1 MNGLFSSLLSL
12 ISGGSAQVQQLNA
25 IQIQTAVG
33 DLAAAVAAPHNHIR
47 MYVDSGGGKGQQM
60 AAVRL
65 LDRLLAPVNPPV
77 NPGVPGLGFAGAVDM
92 VYADGAEST
101 LTNLVELLGWQAGT
115 TRGQYGNATLTLIPF
130 SQRGKLGPAVTYGF
144 SGASDPNTITAADL
158 KVTYY
163 LRLQPFQYSHRDE
176 LVFSDGTASLDLAT
190 VAQLGGASF
199 HQRGVYIAPPALPF
213 NWGPYLNDP
222 DHNKARRVGVLQWLI
237 ANMGGAVNPFRL
249 LVVYG
254 VTNVAENALGSDANS
269 QVAEIVLGVMAS
281 QRTLAGA
288 ARPGALP
295 AVIVNLSRFE
305 ALGGAAANM
314 TFGGVTSLLAKGV
327 TPLEMVILRNPDNPQ
342 LGAVQA
348 TIKARDSYLDRA
360 QASHRTSFLVEP
372 TAQQTQTQVQDW
384 LLGIVP
390 PAPACPASQR
400 VLWVQLGPIPPP
412 AFDYVLLQSD
422 LPPVFEGNNTA
433 NVALNSGRPYYHA
446 NRPGDRNTLY
456 PSLTLAQRPASR
468 ILTTLQAAADQ
479 VTVKLGEW
487 GVRAR
492 DPDYPPEIFGAP
504 IAAWQNDPN
513 SLVTAYFRALQ
524 QAYSQP
530 ANDKFSLALVYL
542 AQRSIAPPQPQLLAR
557 AADGDGADPG
567 PLDALYLVLR
577 SEYDADKHTLDIDA
591 TKLPATIG
599 AALIA
604 MSAANVDLTSATLAR
619 DPATGSVTSIT
630 AAGTTSFLGHPAVVA
645 LAFAAPEGAL
655 NLEITWTWKEKG
667 QFGGLDWIQLR
678 DPSVTLTV
686 YEAGGLSF
694 GQASATVTIGSEPI
708 KLSWR
713 LASPGGGWLVRAD
726 IGGDHPPSLSDAF
739 QLAAGRNLST
749 TLPAPLNTITK
760 LALASIEVDYDPKT
774 ATTSSVTFVVRSQDD
789 TPVPLVGQVSLG
801 DITITTTV
809 QSPTEQPSL
818 AVQAGGTFTIAGHDK
833 DPAVIDVGVGTPDL
847 TFTGSLE
854 SGKIGLVGLLTA
866 FAVTTPVD
874 LPGDPQL
881 TEFAFNYNRAQQ
893 LLSVSVALGLDWS
906 IPQSSP
912 IFTIEELS
920 LQVTSA
926 QAATAANLLG
936 RVTLLKNSASPIRLD
951 LGADYLGPDAGW
963 TFSAK
968 ETDNGVKL
976 GALLHEYLGWTIEQ
990 DLAIGGL
997 GFTVST
1003 GDGSWLFTGETVGPW
1018 TVPFIDL
1025 DVKAKARIGRNG
1037 TKSVAAALPE
1047 VTSSSL
1053 AAAEPV
1059 TPGPF
1064 GRVEVELAWNGFDI
1078 TVWYDYAP
1086 KATTYGITWGDIQG
1100 TVTGPNSNQDYVA
1113 TLSLKD
1119 GVTVGS
1125 LIEDL
1130 VSKLRGSRFS
1140 LEAPWSILD
1149 DISLSGVALTYTFN
1163 RTDSSRNA
1171 VGLKVSAGP
1180 IELGFARID
1189 SIDIQYRSTGADR
1202 GVMVTLTGSFP
1213 WNVGGANGDAGS
1225 LGPWDASKPGAAPAP
1240 PGQGGKYLDLRML
1253 AMGQHIGVT
1262 GLTDAQT
1269 VQQAIEK
1276 IETLPAPTPGKVPG
1290 VVYDTSSDWFVAT
1303 NLGILRQGDDRST
1316 TYLIALQLVFNDPRL
1331 YGLRVKLDGD
1341 AAKVLKGLDF
1351 QVMYRQ
1357 ITDTL
1362 GVYQGEITL
1371 PDVMR
1376 YLTVG
1381 AYSLT
1386 LPVFGF
1392 AVYTNG
1398 DFLIDVGFPHNM
1410 DWSRSLTV
1418 QGIVYP
1424 GIPVTGSA
1432 GFYFG
1437 ELPAAATNK
1446 VPAADNGTFNPI
1458 VVFGFALQVGVGKS
1472 VQYGPLSAGFSITV
1486 VGVLE
1491 GVIAKWNP
1499 YPGSE
1504 LATTGDSHSQVQGA
1518 YYFWLQGT
1526 VGIAGQLYGSVDFAI
1541 VKAQV
1546 NVAIGLYVQLAYESF
1561 VSLAISVIASVDVSI
1576 TVKIDLW
1583 LFSISLH
1590 FSFSMRLKETFTLD
1604 NHGTTPWHVSGAPSG
1619 TLRAPADRRLRARRA
1634 LALAANASD
1643 APPPPD
1649 WTRLAPTTDADLR
1662 ALTGQL
1668 LTGLAAAQDEWQTAP
1683 NPAAQ
1688 LPCYVT
1694 LMSLDSVAP
1703 AGHGDGTDQ
1712 ADTSFEKLAKRML
1725 GWAVAAVLPG
1735 SGQIAWS
1742 DLQTRAVSQD
1752 ELTRLIEDVLLST
1765 GTAPTPWPDD
1775 QLDTFMNNQFQLTVS
1790 IPPMASDSPAAVFP
1804 VPPGVALSAP
1814 AYGSLPAL
1822 SYTLAGYN
1830 QISATVLAALRAQF
1844 AQMLVQTEQESGA
1857 KAEVVRDNGASSVA
1871 AWVFADYFLL
1881 IARQMAQ
1888 AARDA
1893 LRSFAYQLSNGA
1905 TAQDAV
1911 TWLARNGATVAAS
1924 DLLLANAQA
1933 PLAAGSGNAITVGI
1947 VTEPGTST
1955 SFTDFAS
1962 TLHGVD
1968 SVDLALANVP
1978 RPVLATGAVVA
1989 YPGKPPY
1996 TAPAGATL
2004 VDAAVAIGVGV
2015 GDLVSAAGLVGQT
2028 ALLSSSACVLVPAV
2042 THTALAADTFASLAT
2057 SGPFAGCFAAGDLAT
2072 ANAGRPVL
2080 RAGTK
2085 VTVGADVHVV
2095 ASGESL
2101 ADVARTLGIVLSAL
2115 VADTGTLGLAGL
2127 IAPGAVLVLPPFTRA
2142 VAVGDTLAS
2151 VAAAYG
2157 TSVAVLAD
2165 SGNAGATF
2173 AVDATHTTLAVP
2185 HLDQLGFGALA
2196 QEIQNSNGLAHLSGM
2211 VSRYQLHGLRLTT
2224 AGIAPQALGM
2234 WVHDNAGQLSLPPEA
2249 GLHALTGQQ
2258 FPVPVVQD
2266 DDYVVTL
2273 DRTGVSWMTFE
2284 SGATRVDQLTVTIT
2298 TGSREA
2304 TAINALSISLA
2315 KGPLDVTVTQLG
2327 AAPMAS
2333 VAAASFPFT
2342 AAAPW
2347 QATDTVALPY
2357 GPPPSGVQSLRL
2369 WQVPDALQALP
2380 NPATRDVNPRL
2391 AVLVDRYD
2399 EATGATVS
2407 SPVGAHGWGSAVTV
2421 TVKRVPAVA
2430 GSRAW
2435 QTTYEVVGAYGKD
2448 LLLLE
2453 RLLDQLQGD
2462 DAAVAQIAVGYA
2474 PDASSNS
2481 SVPGIQTD
2489 PLASMTLGIA
2499 QTDLSTLTNPPGGA
2513 LLAARGAAPAGRL
2526 LNTPTELLRLVWE
2539 ASITRSEGFYLY
2551 YYDGD
2556 TAAGLPDRI
2565 FNDRGEAEITLLAL
2579 YAQSGGGFGADEV
2592 TDYMNVLTTGAS
2604 LDLSNAVVVARSDP
2618 PTDVTMP
2625 TSARASLG
2633 EIATGTF
2640 SDLGEL
2646 AAANAT
2652 LPLGAGVELPITQ
2665 GVYQAPP
2672 GGIALAAVATRFAT
2686 TVAALQAANGGALP
2700 DPIGYPAA
2708 LRLPSVTLTSTGSG
2722 DTATLAALSA
2732 ATGEDLTALGADLA
2746 DVAGLFADGGQI
2758 AVTGGPRVRT
2768 ATVPPGAA
2776 SFGAQRAVP
2785 ATAPSDPTDPTF
2797 APLFLEHASSLLGIA
2812 IAANAGFD
2820 ASGAGLPAGPT
2831 YQRDDPTVAL
2841 RVRTAAGED
2850 QPWSYAASL
2859 PYATYVKGASTASP
2873 YHGVGQ
2879 ILQVDFAW
2887 QDAYGNRVVTTL
2899 SDPQTGDSGP
2909 ANQPPLLAG
2918 YSDAL
2923 VALSQWPSTSAS
2935 WTMSGGPTA
2944 PAIDLLL
2951 SFATAR
2957 YEGVLMATATA
2968 ATTVSVVFT
2977 EALDPTSAA
2986 TTSHYTLDGGVT
2998 VSAAAVQSDGITVA
3012 LTVTPALTQ
3021 EQNYTLTV
3029 AGVATKVQGGDVL
3042 HGHAGFAYPDVPD
3055 QRTSSVAADATH
3067 DLGVYTRLVGQ
3078 LQDPLGVALA
3088 LDTSLLDAGRVA
3100 LPQAAV
3106 AGLTAWLG
3114 TPTTAGSVLGYLT
3127 DRAAQHDTV
3136 QAPAA
3141 TTTLTVPLD
3150 PAGITSRHL
3159 FELTTSLVITRTG
3172 GTVLGDLATV
3182 AGIRETATAVT
3193 PMQQPVGDD
3202 QSTLGLV
3209 AFADAFE
3216 QALSQ
3221 PGDHAYKVATG
3232 IDRAQ
3237 PTSAASGVWAV
3248 RLGLTSGQG
3257 IRFTVAPAASAPVVL
3272 SPRPASTSLIHRTI
3286 SIRPYVRSQGLEQ
3299 GVPTQFTGIDFDT
3312 WCRQLFAALDGV
3324 LSPGLTAPIQ
3334 ILGALVGTDYLATL
3348 LDQKEALAAAAK
3360 LWMVPVFEDQA
3371 SADAGDAQDAFYQ
3384 QMLSRLSNAYA
3395 IRAAVQLDAAVTAD
3409 VSEALAD
3416 QPPRL
3421 FGPVVPSSRVF
3432 LAATLESQSAT
3443 AVTLSFSG
3451 PLSATPAGQ
3460 PANYTV
3466 SGGVTVSVAV
3476 LSSDGR
3482 SVTLT
3487 TTMPVVPGTTTVTV
3501 SAAVVTTD
3509 GESLVA
3515 PLVRTVMPSVSTV
3528 AASTITLSSPKLTLA
3543 TAAAQP
3549 LTFLV
3554 TAPEVTRGADGEVIP
3569 SLTLDLEYDGS
3580 SIEHQIGSLAGIEG
3594 YLASSWLSFVTA
3606 AGTEPLRAEL
3616 GPIEVPLPLRAFPAT
3631 PTLTEQSGTGSGDP
3645 QGTLDQRTRWDYRAT
3660 YQLPFHYPQDVIHGR
3675 VEFNLRDLLAA
3686 SDGFMD
3692 ALGPIAQLVSV
3703 LPALQADLDGIVA
3716 TIDATTTTASDGQAV
3731 ADAKIAMD
3739 ALTAMLTDIVT
3750 AVGDNALT
3758 AAPAAASRAGTAS
3771 LTYPFEIAESA
3782 VTVDTTPGAQLV
3794 TLKGALPANAGKPRV
3809 DIPGWTA
3816 QTFEPPGAA
3825 ADDVRHFV
3833 YKRAGTGGM
3842 TTYLLNANAQTIPQ
3856 RTLVLPSLDVLE
3868 RQDAQTTIWLERNR
3882 DLVAHRPTADAFV
3895 YKTPEVTF
3903 TNPLHPTIVGAEAFD
3918 IGSLSFGSAPLADH
3932 LTNLLTALLI
3942 HNVEPELTFQLE
3954 VTYAYSLNA
3963 LLSVIP
3969 LPVFLQPPLT
3979 VTTGQTTGT
3988 DSSSVQAMAADW
4000 AAAITTWFTGTV
4012 PLGAGNLQ
4020 FDLTVMSNLTAKPM
4034 PLLGLPALYLPL
4046 SRVSPPLPTRSS

>member
-1 MNGLFSSLLSL
+1 MNGLFSSLLNL

-25 IQIQTAVG
+25 NEIRSAVG
-33 DLAAAVAAPHNHIR
+33 DLAAAVAPPNNRIR
-47 MYVDSGGGKGQQM
+47 LYVDSGGGKGQQM

-65 LDRLLAPVNPPV
+65 LDRLLAPVNA
-77 NPGVPGLGFAGAVDM
+77 GIPGLGFVGTVDM
-92 VYADGAEST
+92 VYEDRAVST
-101 LTNLVELLGWQAGT
+101 LTNLVELLGWPVGRT
-115 TRGQYGNATLTLIPF
+115 SGQYGNAAVTLIPF
-130 SQRGKLGPAVTYGF
+130 SQRGTLDPAVTYGF

-163 LRLQPFQYSHRDE
+163 LRLQPFQYSARDE
-176 LVFSDGTASLDLAT
+176 LVFSDGTPPLDLST
-190 VAQLGGASF
+190 VAQLGGPSF

-213 NWGPYLNDP
+213 NWDPYLNDP
-222 DHNKARRVGVLQWLI
+222 NPDKARRAGVLQWLI
-237 ANMGGAVNPFRL
+237 ANMGAVNPFRL

-254 VTNVAENALGSDANS
+254 VTTDDQNALGHDHDS
-269 QVAEIVLGVMAS
+269 QVAEIVLGAMAS
-281 QRTLAGA
+281 QRTMAGA
-288 ARPGALP
+288 GRPGALP
-295 AVIVNLSRFE
+295 IVIVNLSRFE
-305 ALGGAAANM
+305 ALD
-314 TFGGVTSLLAKGV
+314 GVTSLLDKGL
-327 TPLEMVILRNPDNPQ
+327 TPGEGTILRNPENR
-342 LGAVQA
+342 LFEMVKA
-348 TIKARDSYLDRA
+348 TIRARYDYLDRVKA
-360 QASHRTSFLVEP
+360 PHRTSFLVEP
-372 TAQQTQTQVQDW
+372 TDQQTLTRVQGW
-384 LLGIVP
+384 LFGAVP
-390 PAPACPASQR
+390 PAPTCPTSQR
-400 VLWVQLGPIPPP
+400 VLWVQLGPIPPG
-412 AFDYVLLQSD
+412 AFDYVLFQST

-446 NRPGDRNTLY
+446 NRPGSRNTLY
-456 PSLTLAQRPASR
+456 PSLTLAQRPADR

-479 VTVKLGEW
+479 VTVKLGDW
-487 GVRAR
+487 GVPATGA
-492 DPDYPPEIFGAP
+492 DYPPEIFGAP
-504 IAAWQNDPN
+504 IAAWQNDPT
-513 SLVTAYFRALQ
+513 SPVTAYFTALR

-530 ANDKFSLALVYL
+530 ANDKFSLALAYL
-542 AQRSIAPPQPQLLAR
+542 AQRSIAPQSQLLAR
-557 AADGDGADPG
+557 TADGGGADPD
-567 PLDALYLVLR
+567 PLDALYTVLQ
-577 SEYDADKHTLDIDA
+577 SGYDADKQTLDVDA
-591 TKLPATIG
+591 TTLPATFG
-599 AALIA
+599 AVLIA
-604 MSAANVDLTSATLAR
+604 MSATNVDLASATLAR
-619 DPATGSVTSIT
+619 DPANGPVTSIT
-630 AAGTTSFLGHPAVVA
+630 AGGTTSFLGHPAVVA
-645 LAFAAPEGAL
+645 LVFSAPHGAL
-655 NLEITWTWKEKG
+655 NLAITWTWTETG
-667 QFGGLDWIQLR
+667 QFGGLDWIQLS
-678 DPSVTLTV
+678 DPTLMLTV
-686 YEAGGLSF
+686 YESGGLSF
-694 GQASATVTIGSEPI
+694 GHAGATVTVGSEPI
-708 KLSWR
+708 TLSWR

-726 IGGDHPPSLSDAF
+726 IGGEHPPSLTDAF
-739 QLAAGRNLST
+739 QLAAGRDLTT
-749 TLPAPLNTITK
+749 TLPAPLNAIAK
-760 LALASIEVDYDPKT
+760 LALAGIEVDYDPKT
-774 ATTSSVTFVVRSQDD
+774 ATTSAVTFVVRSQDD

-801 DITITTTV
+801 DITIITTV

-818 AVQAGGTFTIAGHDK
+818 AVEAGGRFTIAGLDK
-833 DPAVIDVGVGTPDL
+833 DPAVIDVGVATPDL
-847 TFTGSLE
+847 TFTGSLQ
-854 SGKIGLVGLLTA
+854 SGNIGLVGLLTA

-881 TEFAFNYNRAQQ
+881 TEFAFSYNRAQH

-906 IPQSSP
+906 IPPSSA
-912 IFTIEELS
+912 IFTIEDLS

-926 QAATAANLLG
+926 QAATTVNLLG
-936 RVTLLKNSASPIRLD
+936 RVTLLKDSPSPVKLD
-951 LGADYLGPDAGW
+951 LGADYLGAGAGW

-968 ETDNGVKL
+968 ETDKGVNL
-976 GALLHEYLGWTIEQ
+976 GALLHEYLGWAIEQ

-997 GFTVST
+997 GFTATT

-1018 TVPFIDL
+1018 TVPFIAL
-1025 DVKAKARIGRNG
+1025 DVKATARVGYNG
-1037 TKSVAAALPE
+1037 TNSVAATLPE

-1064 GRVEVELAWNGFDI
+1064 GRVEVDLAWNGFDI

-1100 TVTGPNSNQDYVA
+1100 TVSGPDANQDYLA
-1113 TLSLKD
+1113 TLALKD

-1149 DISLSGVALTYTFN
+1149 DISLAGVALTYTFN
-1163 RTDSSRNA
+1163 GTDSSRNA

-1180 IELGFARID
+1180 IDLGFARID
-1189 SIDIQYRSTGADR
+1189 SIDVQYRSTGADRR

-1213 WNVGGANGDAGS
+1213 WNVGGANGDTSS
-1225 LGPWDASKPGAAPAP
+1225 LGPWDASEPGAAPAP

-1253 AMGQHIGVT
+1253 GMGQHIGVT

-1269 VQQAIEK
+1269 VQQAIER
-1276 IETLPAPTPGKVPG
+1276 IETLPLPAPGKVPG
-1290 VVYDTSSDWFVAT
+1290 VVYDAGSDWFIAAD
-1303 NLGILRQGDDRST
+1303 LGILRQDDDKST

-1351 QVMYRQ
+1351 EVMYRQ

-1376 YLTVG
+1376 YLSVG

-1446 VPAADNGTFNPI
+1446 VPAADNGTFNPV

-1499 YPGSE
+1499 YPARLE
-1504 LATTGDSHSQVQGA
+1504 LATRGSSDSQVQGA

-1546 NVAIGLYVQLAYESF
+1546 NVSIGLYVQLTYESF
-1561 VSLAISVIASVDVSI
+1561 VSLAISVIASVDVSV
-1576 TVKIDLW
+1576 TVKVDLW
-1583 LFSISLH
+1583 LFSLNLH

-1604 NHGTTPWHVSGAPSG
+1604 NHGTPPWLVSGAPPG

-1634 LALAANASD
+1634 LAANAID
-1643 APPPPD
+1643 APQPPD
-1649 WTRLAPTTDADLR
+1649 WTRLAPTTDAGMR

-1683 NPAAQ
+1683 NLAAQ

-1703 AGHGDGTDQ
+1703 AGQGDGADE

-1725 GWAVAAVLPG
+1725 GWALAAVLPG
-1735 SGQIAWS
+1735 SGPIAWG
-1742 DLQTRAVSQD
+1742 DLQAMAVSQD

-1765 GTAPTPWPDD
+1765 DTAPTPWADG
-1775 QLDTFMNNQFQLTVS
+1775 QLDTFMGDQFHLTVS
-1790 IPPMASDSPAAVFP
+1790 IPATASSSPAAVFP
-1804 VPPGVALSAP
+1804 LPPGLALSAP
-1814 AYGSLPAL
+1814 AYGPLPAL

-1830 QISATVLAALRAQF
+1830 QISATALAGLRAQF

-1857 KAEVVRDNGASSVA
+1857 KAEAVRDNGAPSVA
-1871 AWVFADYFLL
+1871 AWVFGDYFLL

-1893 LRSFAYQLSNGA
+1893 LRSFAYPLSIGA
-1905 TAQDAV
+1905 TTQDAV
-1911 TWLARNGATVAAS
+1911 TWVAHNGATVAVS

-1933 PLAAGSGNAITVGI
+1933 PLATGSGNTITVGI
-1947 VTEPGTST
+1947 VTEPGRST
-1955 SFTDFAS
+1955 SFADLAS

-1968 SVDLALANVP
+1968 PVGLALANAP
-1978 RPVLATGAVVA
+1978 RPVLATGAVLA
-1989 YPGKPPY
+1989 YPGRPPY
-1996 TAPAGATL
+1996 TVPAGATL
-2004 VDAAVAIGVGV
+2004 VDAAVAIGVDV
-2015 GDLVSAAGLVGQT
+2015 GDLIGTAGLVGQA
-2028 ALLSSSACVLVPAV
+2028 ALLSSSARVLVPAV
-2042 THTALAADTFASLAT
+2042 THTALAADTFTSLAT
-2057 SGPFAGCFAAGDLAT
+2057 SGPFAGCFTAGDLAT

-2080 RAGTK
+2080 RVGTK
-2085 VTVGADVHVV
+2085 VTVGIDTHVV
-2095 ASGESL
+2095 ADGESL
-2101 ADVARTLGIVLSAL
+2101 ADVARALGIALSAL
-2115 VADTGTLGLAGL
+2115 VADTSTLGLAGL
-2127 IAPGAVLVLPPFTRA
+2127 IAPGAVLVLPPFTHT
-2142 VAVGDTLAS
+2142 VAAGDTLES

-2165 SGNAGATF
+2165 SDNAGATF

-2185 HLDQLGFGALA
+2185 HLDHLGFGALV
-2196 QEIQNSNGLAHLSGM
+2196 QDIQSSNGLAHLSGM
-2211 VSRYQLHGLRLTT
+2211 VSRYQLHGLRLPT
-2224 AGIAPQALGM
+2224 AGITPQTPGM
-2234 WVHDNAGQLSLPPEA
+2234 WVHDTDGQLSLPPEA
-2249 GLHALTGQQ
+2249 GLHALTGQM

-2266 DDYVVTL
+2266 EDYVTTL
-2273 DRTGVSWMTFE
+2273 DRNGVSWMTFV
-2284 SGATRVDQLTVTIT
+2284 SGETPVDQLTVTIAS
-2298 TGSREA
+2298 GSREA
-2304 TAINALSISLA
+2304 QAISALTNWLTTTR
-2315 KGPLDVTVTQLG
+2315 LDVAVDHLG

-2333 VAAASFPFT
+2333 VAAASYPFT
-2342 AAAPW
+2342 ASQPW

-2357 GPPPSGVQSLRL
+2357 GPTPPGVQAMRL

-2380 NPATRDVNPRL
+2380 NPATRAVNPRV

-2407 SPVGAHGWGSAVTV
+2407 NPIGAHGWGSAVTV
-2421 TVKRVPAVA
+2421 AVKRVPAMA
-2430 GSRAW
+2430 GSRAS
-2435 QTTYEVVGAYGKD
+2435 QTTYEVVGADGKN

-2453 RLLDQLQGD
+2453 RLLDQLQGED
-2462 DAAVAQIAVGYA
+2462 SAVAQIALGYA
-2474 PDASSNS
+2474 PDASSS
-2481 SVPGIQTD
+2481 SSTPGIQTD

-2499 QTDLSTLTNPPGGA
+2499 QADLSTVTNPPPSA
-2513 LLAARGAAPAGRL
+2513 PLAEREHAAPTGHL

-2539 ASITRSEGFYLY
+2539 ASITRSSGFYLY

-2565 FNDRGEAEITLLAL
+2565 FNDRGETEITLLVL
-2579 YAQSGGGFGADEV
+2579 YSQSGRGFAADEV
-2592 TDYMNVLTTGAS
+2592 TDYMNVLITGAP

-2618 PTDVTMP
+2618 TPGTGAPSGATV
-2625 TSARASLG
+2625 SLG
-2633 EIATGTF
+2633 GIATGTF

-2646 AAANAT
+2646 ATANPT
-2652 LPLGAGVELPITQ
+2652 LPLRAGAELPITQ
-2665 GVYQAPP
+2665 GVYQAPL
-2672 GGIALAAVATRFAT
+2672 GGIALADVATRFTT

-2700 DPIGYPAA
+2700 DPIFYPAA
-2708 LRLPSVTLTSTGSG
+2708 LRLPNVTLTSTGSG

-2758 AVTGGPRVRT
+2758 VVTGGPRVRT

-2785 ATAPSDPTDPTF
+2785 TTAPSDPTDPTF
-2797 APLFLEHASSLLGIA
+2797 APLFLEHSSSLLGIA
-2812 IAANAGFD
+2812 IAANAGFA
-2820 ASGAGLPAGPT
+2820 ASGPGLPAGPT
-2831 YQRDDPTVAL
+2831 YQRDDPTTTL
-2841 RVRTAAGED
+2841 RDRDAAGED
-2850 QPWSYAASL
+2850 QPWSYAASI
-2859 PYATYVKGASTASP
+2859 PYATYVRGAGTVSP

-2899 SDPQTGDSGP
+2899 AEPQTGDRGP

-2923 VALSQWPSTSAS
+2923 IALSQWPSTSAS

-2951 SFATAR
+2951 NFATAR
-2957 YEGVLMATATA
+2957 YEGVLLATATA
-2968 ATTVSVVFT
+2968 ATTVSVVLT
-2977 EALDPTSAA
+2977 ATLDPDSAA

-2998 VSAAAVQSDGITVA
+2998 VIAAALQLDGVTVA
-3012 LTVTPALTQ
+3012 LTVSPALTQ
-3021 EQNYTLTV
+3021 EQSYTLTV
-3029 AGVATKVQGGDVL
+3029 AGVATTVRGGDVL

-3100 LPQAAV
+3100 LPQGAV
-3106 AGLTAWLG
+3106 AALMAWLG
-3114 TPTTAGSVLGYLT
+3114 TPTTPGSVLAYLT

-3136 QAPAA
+3136 HSPAA
-3141 TTTLTVPLD
+3141 TTTLSVPLA
-3150 PAGITSRHL
+3150 PAGVTNRQL

-3182 AGIRETATAVT
+3182 AGIRETATAVA
-3193 PMQQPVGDD
+3193 PLQQPVDD
-3202 QSTLGLV
+3202 EPTLGLV

-3216 QALSQ
+3216 QVLSL

-3237 PTSAASGVWAV
+3237 SRSTSSGVWAV
-3248 RLGLTSGQG
+3248 RLGLASGEG
-3257 IRFTVAPAASAPVVL
+3257 IRFTVAPAESEPVVF
-3272 SPRPASTSLIHRTI
+3272 SPRPAATSLIHPSV
-3286 SIRPYVRSQGLEQ
+3286 SIKSYVRGQGLAPH
-3299 GVPTQFTGIDFDT
+3299 GVPMQFPGIDFDT
-3312 WCRQLFAALDGV
+3312 WCRQLFDAVDGV

-3334 ILGALVGTDYLATL
+3334 ILGGLVGIDYLATL

-3371 SADAGDAQDAFYQ
+3371 NAYAGDAQEAFYQ
-3384 QMLSRLSNAYA
+3384 HMLSRLSDAYA

-3409 VSEALAD
+3409 VNEPLAD

-3421 FGPVVPSSRVF
+3421 FGPVVPSTRVF
-3432 LAATLESQSAT
+3432 LAATVESQLAT

-3460 PANYTV
+3460 SANYVV
-3466 SGGVTVSVAV
+3466 SGGVTVSAAV
-3476 LSSDGR
+3476 LSSDDC
-3482 SVTLT
+3482 SVTVT
-3487 TTMPVVPGTTTVTV
+3487 TTTPVVPGTTTVTV
-3501 SAAVVTTD
+3501 AAAVVTTN
-3509 GESLVA
+3509 GEPLMA
-3515 PLVRTVMPSVSTV
+3515 PLVRTVMPPVSTV
-3528 AASTITLSSPKLTLA
+3528 ATSTITLSSPKLTLA

-3554 TAPEVTRGADGEVIP
+3554 TAPDVTRGADGEVIP

-3631 PTLTEQSGTGSGDP
+3631 PTLTEQSGTGPGAPQDP
-3645 QGTLDQRTRWDYRAT
+3645 LDQRTRWEYRAT

-3675 VEFNLRDLLAA
+3675 VEFNLRDRLAA
-3686 SDGFMD
+3686 HDGFQD
-3692 ALGPIAQLVSV
+3692 AVAPIAQLVSV

-3716 TIDATTTTASDGQAV
+3716 TIDATTTTASDGQTV

-3750 AVGDNALT
+3750 AVGDHGLT
-3758 AAPAAASRAGTAS
+3758 AAAAAAPRVGTES
-3771 LTYPFEIAESA
+3771 LTYHFEIAESA
-3782 VTVDTTPGAQLV
+3782 VTVGTTQGAQLV
-3794 TLKGALPANAGKPRV
+3794 RLTAALPPDVGEPNV

-3816 QTFEPPGAA
+3816 HLFEPTGAVE
-3825 ADDVRHFV
+3825 DDVRHFV
-3833 YKRAGTGGM
+3833 YARAGTGG
-3842 TTYLLNANAQTIPQ
+3842 TPTYLLNADAQKIPQ
-3856 RTLVLPSLDVLE
+3856 RTLVLPGLGVLA
-3868 RQDAQTTIWLERNR
+3868 RQDAQTTIWLQRNR
-3882 DLVAHRPTADAFV
+3882 DLVVHRPTADPFV

-3903 TNPLHPTIVGAEAFD
+3903 TNPLHPTVVAADPFD
-3918 IGSLSFGSAPLADH
+3918 IGSLSSASAPLADH
-3932 LTNLLTALLI
+3932 LTNLLTALLV
-3942 HNVEPELTFQLE
+3942 HNLEPELTFQLE

-3963 LLSVIP
+3963 SLSAIS

-3979 VTTGQTTGT
+3979 VTTGQTTGIN
-3988 DSSSVQAMAADW
+3988 SGSVQAMAADW

-4012 PLGAGNLQ
+4012 PLGNGNLQ
-4020 FDLTVMSNLTAKPM
+4020 LDLTILSNLTAKPM

-4046 SRVSPPLPTRSS
+4046 SHVSPPLPTRSS